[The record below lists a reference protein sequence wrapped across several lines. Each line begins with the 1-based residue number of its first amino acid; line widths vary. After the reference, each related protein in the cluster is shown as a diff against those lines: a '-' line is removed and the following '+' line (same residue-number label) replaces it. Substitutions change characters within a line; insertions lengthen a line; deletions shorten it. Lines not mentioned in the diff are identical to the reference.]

1 MREAFNKLLGLKIS
15 NKTSRSANRGAMS
28 IPAES
33 QESRPHSIEDNSDN
47 GTRRQLVQVVLRDF
61 LRTHGVPP
69 GWVECQMLVVNSR
82 SKGQGMYVRLVMRHW
97 NLQLLTHMVAFQ
109 KGLLAA
115 ISDFEPEAPNWLH
128 GLSWE
133 FDPAVSCPH
142 PDMPDPS
149 VWLGGPAG
157 QPADATGIMSEPED
171 DMLKDLQDLQRMFAA
186 RDATAQLGSDSAPL
200 DFQSTQPGET
210 SSSPADRRPR

>member
-1 MREAFNKLLGLKIS
+1 MREAFNKLLGLKTG
-15 NKTSRSANRGAMS
+15 NKTSRSANRVAMS
-28 IPAES
+28 IPAEN
-33 QESRPHSIEDNSDN
+33 QESRPHTIEDNSDN

-82 SKGQGMYVRLVMRHW
+82 SKGQGMYVRLVMRQW

-109 KGLLAA
+109 NGLLAA
-115 ISDFEPEAPNWLH
+115 ISDFEPEASNWLH

-133 FDPAVSCPH
+133 FDSALKCPH

-149 VWLGGPAG
+149 VWQTAPTEQA
-157 QPADATGIMSEPED
+157 ADVSGIMSEPED
-171 DMLKDLQDLQRMFAA
+171 EMLKDLQDLQRMFAA
-186 RDATAQLGSDSAPL
+186 RDSDSAQLGSDGAPL
-200 DFQSTQPGET
+200 DFQSTQPGEA
-210 SSSPADRRPR
+210 SSPDRRPR